1 MGELK
6 SHALVLRTR
15 DYREADRLVTLL
27 TREEG
32 KVTAVARGVRKTK
45 SKLSALVEPLTL
57 GFFLLHRG
65 KSLDTLIQGE
75 IVKPYRKLRED
86 LLLFAYGQYFCE
98 LCEGALPER
107 EPSLPVFLLL
117 LTALEALET
126 DSQPARVARCF
137 ELNLLETLGYRPVM
151 ENCQHCGSSTGP
163 FYFDLT
169 NDGLI
174 CNHCPVPEQSRLL
187 SGAAV
192 AVMRRFLNNGF
203 HRLSVCGVPSSL
215 NHEIAYVN
223 AELLKKALGKPR
235 FKSMDFLKSLE
246 EDNLG
251 C

>member
-32 KVTAVARGVRKTK
+32 KVSAVAKGVRKTK

-57 GFFLLHRG
+57 GYFLLHRG

-98 LCEGALPER
+98 LCESALPER
-107 EPSLPVFLLL
+107 EPSLPVFLLV

-137 ELNLLETLGYRPVM
+137 ELNLLETLGYRPIM
-151 ENCQHCGSSTGP
+151 ESCIHCGGSVAP
-163 FYFDLT
+163 FSFDFI
-169 NDGLI
+169 NDGLV
-174 CNHCPVPEQSRLL
+174 CNNCAIPGESRLL

-203 HRLSVCGVPSSL
+203 HRLSVCGVPVTL
-215 NHEIAYVN
+215 NNEIANIN
-223 AELLKKALGKPR
+223 AELLKKALGKSK
-235 FKSMDFLKSLE
+235 FKSVEFLHSLE
-246 EDNLG
+246 KG